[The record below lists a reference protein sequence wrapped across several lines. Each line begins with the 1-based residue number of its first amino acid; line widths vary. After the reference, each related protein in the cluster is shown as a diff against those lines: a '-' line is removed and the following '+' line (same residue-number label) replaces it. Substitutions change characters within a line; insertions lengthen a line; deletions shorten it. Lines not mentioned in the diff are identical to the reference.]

1 MPNIRPPRF
10 KRALQALTIAAL
22 GTAIAVPLAAQ
33 ELRYNIAPQGTRI
46 QWDNDLG
53 LKDANLLGGRFGFTF
68 NQYIGLH
75 GFYLT
80 RSNVRAELSRLPL
93 TDSLGNALSD
103 HDVDIRN
110 FGADLR
116 INVGSGTLSPF
127 LTAGGAV
134 LRFDPDSAPRSSQI
148 ALKLGAGVQLGSP
161 GRVRVS
167 IFAEDLMFRLNRYAL
182 AARQSADP
190 LSDDPDSDDLRHN
203 LALGAALQIPLG
215 GSRQFEDDARIGL
228 GAVGMPVELFA
239 GRMDFDDETGLAR
252 QDLVGAR
259 AGLNFGRLVSLRG
272 YYWRGVADDFDDTA
286 PIQSFGG
293 EAQFNLATGAG
304 LVPYLIAG
312 AGVID
317 FRDDYRDVAGNPRD
331 NRTSLILGGGLA
343 LALNE
348 HLRFNFTARDYLFS
362 DRDLADVAS
371 TEELRN
377 NWMYSAGFSFNI
389 FARDADRPVRTVRL
403 TDTVRVS
410 STDTISERDTV
421 FVDANS
427 GERVSAERARRL
439 VPEDTIQRESRRNV
453 IERRRDRIERTEER
467 LPGERASRDY
477 VGDRTI
483 VVPVPLEGELYIR
496 YGPDDERRAE
506 EGPEGVRMRRVAPS
520 GGSPGMRSMEAGA
533 ADALREDIRAIIRDE
548 LERAAMSEWSRR
560 IMLQDTIISS
570 RAGARGLTNEDFL
583 GRLEQRLTE
592 RSAVQRDS
600 VRTIVRSEIA
610 SAMPDERQEGRIAR
624 IVDDRVRAALAE
636 RDARQ
641 PVQRESPMVVVV
653 RSDSARL
660 LTEEPKRPVFTQ
672 FQPQT
677 WGGYSGFTVNDGS
690 QFVLGGRIDLGAI
703 STGLQ
708 EVDLIPELALGV
720 GSGATSLLIGANAR
734 YRFGGFQVNGLGLL
748 RPYGSLGLGFMNFSS
763 DVHGRDGLD
772 LVINAAYGLT
782 AEVPGL
788 SGFASSGASEV
799 FLEHQ
804 GIGFFGLN
812 RLLAGLTWRY

>member
-10 KRALQALTIAAL
+10 KRALHALTIAVL
-22 GTAIAVPLAAQ
+22 GTASAVPLAAQ

-116 INVGSGTLSPF
+116 INVGSGALSPF

-148 ALKLGAGVQLGSP
+148 ALKLGAGVQLGAP

-182 AARQSADP
+182 AARRSADP

-252 QDLVGAR
+252 QDLAGAR

-286 PIQSFGG
+286 PIQSLGG

-317 FRDDYRDVAGNPRD
+317 FGDDYRDVAGNPRD
-331 NRTSLILGGGLA
+331 DRTSLILGGGLA

-362 DRDLADVAS
+362 DRDLADVTS

-377 NWMYSAGFSFNI
+377 NWMYSAGFSFNV

-410 STDTISERDTV
+410 STDTVAERDTV
-421 FVDANS
+421 FVDATS
-427 GERVSAERARRL
+427 GERVSGERARTL
-439 VPEDTIQRESRRNV
+439 ASEDTLRSDRREA
-453 IERRRDRIERTEER
+453 ER
-467 LPGERASRDY
+467 LRENRMEPPDERLSGDRAGRDY
-477 VGDRTI
+477 AGDRTL

-496 YGPDDERRAE
+496 YGPDDDRRAE
-506 EGPEGVRMRRVAPS
+506 ERPDGLRMRRSAPS
-520 GGSPGMRSMEAGA
+520 SPEMRSMGA
-533 ADALREDIRAIIRDE
+533 DQLREDIRAIIRDE
-548 LERAAMSEWSRR
+548 LERAALSDWSRR
-560 IMLQDTIISS
+560 MMLQDTVLSGS
-570 RAGARGLTNEDFL
+570 AGAPGLTNEDFL
-583 GRLEQRLTE
+583 GRLEQRLSE

-600 VRTIVRSEIA
+600 VRAIVRAEIA
-610 SAMPDERQEGRIAR
+610 GAVPDEPEEDRIAR

-636 RDARQ
+636 HDARQ
-641 PVQRESPMVVVV
+641 PVERESPTVVVV
-653 RSDSARL
+653 GSDSARL
-660 LTEEPKRPVFTQ
+660 VTAEPERPVFTQ
-672 FQPQT
+672 FEPQT

-690 QFVLGGRIDLGAI
+690 QFVLGGRMDLGAV

-734 YRFGGFQVNGLGLL
+734 YRFGGFLVDGLGLV
-748 RPYGSLGLGFMNFSS
+748 RPYGSLGLGFLNFSN

-788 SGFASSGASEV
+788 RGFANSGASEV

>member
-1 MPNIRPPRF
+1 MPNIRQPRF
-10 KRALQALTIAAL
+10 KRALQALSIAAL
-22 GTAIAVPLAAQ
+22 GIPIAMPLAAQ
-33 ELRYNIAPQGTRI
+33 ELRYNIAPQATRI

-116 INVGSGTLSPF
+116 INVGSGALSPF

-148 ALKLGAGVQLGSP
+148 ALKLGGGVQLGSP

-182 AARQSADP
+182 AARQSHDP
-190 LSDDPDSDDLRHN
+190 LSDDPGSDDLRHN
-203 LALGAALQIPLG
+203 IALGAALQIPLG

-228 GAVGMPVELFA
+228 GAVGMPIELFA

-252 QDLVGAR
+252 QDLAGAR

-272 YYWRGVADDFDDTA
+272 YYWHGVADDFDDTA

-293 EAQFNLATGAG
+293 EAQFNLGTGAG

-317 FRDDYRDVAGNPRD
+317 FGDDYRDVAGNPRD
-331 NRTSLILGGGLA
+331 DRTSLILGGGLA

-421 FVDANS
+421 FVDATS
-427 GERVSAERARRL
+427 GERVSAERARMLASR
-439 VPEDTIQRESRRNV
+439 DTL
-453 IERRRDRIERTEER
+453 RRDRREAEDQAEVGGER
-467 LPGERASRDY
+467 LSGDGASRDY
-477 VGDRTI
+477 AGNRTV
-483 VVPVPLEGELYIR
+483 VVPVPREGELYIR
-496 YGPDDERRAE
+496 YGPDDDQPAEERPHGLRIRRAA
-506 EGPEGVRMRRVAPS
+506 APS
-520 GGSPGMRSMEAGA
+520 QGIRSTS
-533 ADALREDIRAIIRDE
+533 ADQLREDIRAIIRDE
-548 LERAAMSEWSRR
+548 LERAELSEWSRR
-560 IMLQDTIISS
+560 MLPQDTISS
-570 RAGARGLTNEDFL
+570 GAAGAPGLTNEDFL
-583 GRLEQRLTE
+583 ERLERRLTE

-600 VRTIVRSEIA
+600 VRAIVRAEIA
-610 SAMPDERQEGRIAR
+610 GATPDEPEEDRIAR

-641 PVQRESPMVVVV
+641 PVERESPTVVVV
-653 RSDSARL
+653 GSDSARL
-660 LTEEPKRPVFTQ
+660 VTEETARPVFTQ
-672 FQPQT
+672 FEPQT

-690 QFVLGGRIDLGAI
+690 QFLLGGRMDLGAI

-734 YRFGGFQVNGLGLL
+734 YRVGGFQVDGLGLV
-748 RPYGSLGLGFMNFSS
+748 RPYGSLGLGFLNFSS

-788 SGFASSGASEV
+788 RGFANSGASEV

>member
-10 KRALQALTIAAL
+10 KRALQTLTIAAL
-22 GTAIAVPLAAQ
+22 GTPIALPLAAQ

-93 TDSLGNALSD
+93 TDSLGSALSD
-103 HDVDIRN
+103 HDVDIRS

-116 INVGSGTLSPF
+116 INVGSGSLSPF

-182 AARQSADP
+182 AARQSTDA

-239 GRMDFDDETGLAR
+239 GRLDFDDETGLAR

-317 FRDDYRDVAGNPRD
+317 FGEDYRDVAGNPRD
-331 NRTSLILGGGLA
+331 DRTSLILGGGLA

-389 FARDADRPVRTVRL
+389 FARDANRPVRTVRL

-421 FVDANS
+421 FVDAAS
-427 GERVSAERARRL
+427 GERVSGERARSLASGDTLRSDRREAAEL
-439 VPEDTIQRESRRNV
+439 REDRMEPP
-453 IERRRDRIERTEER
+453 DER
-467 LPGERASRDY
+467 LSSDRASRDY
-477 VGDRTI
+477 ASDRTL

-496 YGPDDERRAE
+496 YGPDDDRRAE
-506 EGPEGVRMRRVAPS
+506 ERPDGLRMRREAPS
-520 GGSPGMRSMEAGA
+520 SPEMRSMGA
-533 ADALREDIRAIIRDE
+533 DQLREDIRTIIRDE
-548 LERAAMSEWSRR
+548 LERAALSEWSRR
-560 IMLQDTIISS
+560 MMLQDTILSGS
-570 RAGARGLTNEDFL
+570 AGAPGLTNEDFL
-583 GRLEQRLTE
+583 ARLEQRLME

-600 VRTIVRSEIA
+600 VRAIVRAEIA
-610 SAMPDERQEGRIAR
+610 GAAPDEPEEDRIAR

-641 PVQRESPMVVVV
+641 PVRSESPTVVVV
-653 RSDSARL
+653 GSDTARL
-660 LTEEPKRPVFTQ
+660 LTEEPERPVFTR
-672 FQPQT
+672 FEPQT

-690 QFVLGGRIDLGAI
+690 QFVLGGRMDLGAV

-734 YRFGGFQVNGLGLL
+734 YRFGGFQVDRLGLV
-748 RPYGSLGLGFMNFSS
+748 RPYGSLGLGFLNFSS

-772 LVINAAYGLT
+772 LVINAAYGVT

-788 SGFASSGASEV
+788 RGFANSGASEV